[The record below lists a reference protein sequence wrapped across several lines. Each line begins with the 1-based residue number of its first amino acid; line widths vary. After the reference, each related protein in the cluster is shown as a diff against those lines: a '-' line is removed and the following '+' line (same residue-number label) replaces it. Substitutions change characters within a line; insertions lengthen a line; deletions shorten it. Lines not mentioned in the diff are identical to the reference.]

1 MAGRRSNRQ
10 AADRPRAGE
19 CQQRADLTNRQFAA
33 APDRTIDP
41 VQHQPIQRRLP
52 MIDAKRRI
60 LLKGS
65 LGAGAVGVAVSAG
78 LLTPATVLGA
88 WPEAAFKA
96 EDQATALKDLLG
108 SDTTEASDKVKIKAP
123 DIAENGAVV
132 PVTVESDVPHAKTI
146 SIIASG
152 NNTPLI
158 ASFELSE
165 QAKPFV
171 STRIKMAKTAD
182 VVAVVQTEDGL
193 LSAAKAVKVT
203 IGGCGG

>member
-1 MAGRRSNRQ
+1 
-10 AADRPRAGE
+10 
-19 CQQRADLTNRQFAA
+19 
-33 APDRTIDP
+33 
-41 VQHQPIQRRLP
+41 

-78 LLTPATVLGA
+78 LLTPGAVLAA
-88 WPEAAFKA
+88 WPEAAFSA
-96 EDQATALKDLLG
+96 DNQAAALNDLFG
-108 SDTTEASDKVKIKAP
+108 SDATEASDKVKVKAP

-132 PVTVESDVPHAKTI
+132 PVTVESEVENAKAI

-158 ASFELSE
+158 ASFELGSD
-165 QAKPFV
+165 AVPFV
-171 STRIKMAKTAD
+171 STRIKMAKTSD
-182 VVAVVQTEDGL
+182 VVAVVQTDAGL
-193 LSAAKAVKVT
+193 LSASKSVKVT